1 VIDCN
6 YCQRQLS
13 FRYILAQT
21 FIKLAPSLQ
30 GSYKKESVMFK
41 TPGKLLMVS
50 AVAVAVMSS
59 APALAQHRHYDHR
72 GGGGNWGL
80 GWGLLL
86 GSAIVLSASQPRPVY
101 QAPPVYM
108 APPAYYPEPAYV
120 APYVY
125 SPPAATVAAPS
136 AQSWWYHCSNPEGYY
151 PYVTA
156 CPPGWTRVSPTPQ
169 GN

>member
-1 VIDCN
+1 
-6 YCQRQLS
+6 
-13 FRYILAQT
+13 
-21 FIKLAPSLQ
+21 
-30 GSYKKESVMFK
+30 MFK

-72 GGGGNWGL
+72 GGGNWGL

-125 SPPAATVAAPS
+125 SPPAATMAAPP

>member
-1 VIDCN
+1 
-6 YCQRQLS
+6 
-13 FRYILAQT
+13 
-21 FIKLAPSLQ
+21 
-30 GSYKKESVMFK
+30 MFK
-41 TPGKLLMVS
+41 TPGKALLAS
-50 AVAVAVMSS
+50 AVAVAVLSS
-59 APALAQHRHYDHR
+59 SPALAQHRHYDH

-101 QAPPVYM
+101 PAPPVYVT
-108 APPAYYPEPAYV
+108 PPAYYPEPAYV

-125 SPPAATVAAPS
+125 SPPPATVAAPP
-136 AQSWWYHCSNPEGYY
+136 AQAWWYHCSNPEGYY

-156 CPPGWTRVSPTPQ
+156 CPPGWTRVSPTPP